1 MAHWTDNCI
10 GVYVPYHD
18 SKWHTNYF
26 DVKDVIKGQPTYSI
40 VPNKPTKSRTCQS
53 CGCMYSHSAQIQRHV
68 AYEPNS
74 GKHKGKLLWKHDG
87 WIKTGSSD
95 TPSIDNSHN
104 DAFRRLVSD
113 NLPFI
118 ASFYHYKNFIIA
130 EGADNKERVM
140 EVLRHTRTKD
150 MHLYERYQ
158 GCNSFYIWQPSQWT
172 VVNNRTN
179 KAISALE
186 EL

>member
-10 GVYVPYHD
+10 GVYLPVYENN
-18 SKWHTNYF
+18 KWQTHYYDF
-26 DVKDVIKGQPTYSI
+26 KDVIKGQPTYSI
-40 VPNKPTKSRTCQS
+40 VPNRPTKSRTCQS

-87 WIKTGSSD
+87 WIKTGSST
-95 TPSIDNSHN
+95 TPSIDDSHN
-104 DAFRRLVSD
+104 DAFRRLTSD

-118 ASFYHYKNFIIA
+118 ISFYHYNNCRFAGKT
-130 EGADNKERVM
+130 
-140 EVLRHTRTKD
+140 TRKIREILQQTRAKD
-150 MHLYERYQ
+150 MHLYDQHQ